1 MEGKQWRVLTEMPIA
16 RPSATS
22 EFSNSRAMKVIDSHV
37 HLYPPELNAD
47 PTAWAVKRGE
57 LHWAKLCT
65 RRRKDAI
72 AVQGFPCVE
81 ELLREMDRA
90 GVERAVLLGWYWEQA
105 ETCPWQNRFYGKC
118 VRAHPDRLLAYA
130 TIHPGAGHWPTLG
143 ELHRARDEG
152 LVGIGE
158 LSPHSQ
164 GYGVDDPVLREVLT
178 LAADWKM
185 PVNLHVTDPGSGKYP
200 GRVETPLADFVRLAR
215 AFPRTKFTLAHWGG
229 LLPLVDPDARD
240 LGNIYYDTAA
250 SPLLYGSDIWGR
262 FAAAL
267 PPERII
273 FGSDYPLNVYPQL
286 AAEPEMSRL
295 IAEARAA
302 GAGEAI
308 MRENALR
315 LFTR

>member
-1 MEGKQWRVLTEMPIA
+1 MPIA
-16 RPSATS
+16 RLRATN

-37 HLYPPELNAD
+37 HLYPAELNAD
-47 PTAWAVKRGE
+47 PAAWALKQGE
-57 LHWAKLCT
+57 PHWGKLCT
-65 RRRKDAI
+65 RRRQDGV
-72 AVQGFPCVE
+72 AVQGFPRIDD
-81 ELLREMDRA
+81 LLREMDRA
-90 GVERAVLLGWYWEQA
+90 GVERAVLLGWYWERA
-105 ETCPWQNRFYGKC
+105 ETCVWQNRFYGRC
-118 VRAHPDRLLAYA
+118 VREHPDRLLAYA

-164 GYGVDDPVLREVLT
+164 GYGVDDPVLSEVLT

-185 PVNLHVTDPGSGKYP
+185 PVNLHVTDPGGDHYP
-200 GRVETPLADFVRLAR
+200 GRIETPLTDFVRLAR
-215 AFPRTKFTLAHWGG
+215 TFPQTKFTLAHWGG
-229 LLPLVDPDARD
+229 RLPLMDPEARD
-240 LGNIYYDTAA
+240 LHNVYYDTAA

-262 FAAAL
+262 FAAVV
-267 PPERII
+267 PPERMI
-273 FGSDYPLNVYPQL
+273 FGSDFPLNVDPKL
-286 AAEPEMSRL
+286 GAEPEMSRM

-302 GAGEAI
+302 GAGDAI

>member
-1 MEGKQWRVLTEMPIA
+1 M
-16 RPSATS
+16 S

-37 HLYPPELNAD
+37 HLYPSELNAD
-47 PTAWAVKRGE
+47 PVAWALKWGE
-57 LHWAKLCT
+57 AHWAKLCT
-65 RRRKDAI
+65 RKRKDGVP
-72 AVQGFPCVE
+72 VQGFPDVG

-105 ETCPWQNRFYGKC
+105 ETCLWQNRFYGKC

-164 GYGVDDPVLREVLT
+164 GYRVDDPVLREVLT

-185 PVNLHVTDPGSGKYP
+185 PVNLHVTDPASRRYP
-200 GRVETPLADFVRLAR
+200 GRVETPLADFVWLAKT
-215 AFPRTKFTLAHWGG
+215 FPKTKFTLAHWGG
-229 LLPLVDPDARD
+229 LLPLVDPEARD
-240 LGNIYYDTAA
+240 LENLFYDTAA
-250 SPLLYGSDIWGR
+250 SPLLYGTDIWGR

-286 AAEPEMSRL
+286 GAAPEMARL

-302 GAGEAI
+302 GAGEATLL
-308 MRENALR
+308 ENALR

>member
-1 MEGKQWRVLTEMPIA
+1 MQ
-16 RPSATS
+16 
-22 EFSNSRAMKVIDSHV
+22 VIDSHV
-37 HLYPPELNAD
+37 HLYPPDLNAD
-47 PTAWAVKRGE
+47 PAAWAALRGE
-57 LHWAKLCT
+57 THWAKLCT
-65 RRRKDAI
+65 RRRKDGT
-72 AVQGFPCVE
+72 AVQGFPSVE

-105 ETCPWQNRFYGKC
+105 ETCAWQNRFYGRC
-118 VRAHPDRLLAYA
+118 VQQHPDRLLAYA
-130 TIHPGAGHWPTLG
+130 TLHPGAGHWPTLG
-143 ELHRARDEG
+143 EMHRARDEG

-185 PVNLHVTDPGSGKYP
+185 PVNFHVTDPAGRDYP
-200 GRVETPLADFVRLAR
+200 GRVATPLGDFARLAQ
-215 AFPRTKFTLAHWGG
+215 AFPKTKFTLAHWGG
-229 LLPLVDPDARD
+229 LLPLVDREARE
-240 LGNIYYDTAA
+240 LSNLYYDTAA
-250 SPLLYGSDIWGR
+250 SPLLYESDIWGR

-267 PPERII
+267 PPGRVL

-286 AAEPEMSRL
+286 AVAPEMTRL

-302 GAGEAI
+302 GAGDGV

-315 LFTR
+315 LMTR

>member
-1 MEGKQWRVLTEMPIA
+1 
-16 RPSATS
+16 
-22 EFSNSRAMKVIDSHV
+22 MKVIDSHV

-200 GRVETPLADFVRLAR
+200 GRVETPLADFVRRFLGRNSRSRIGADCCRSWIRTR
-215 AFPRTKFTLAHWGG
+215 AI
-229 LLPLVDPDARD
+229 
-240 LGNIYYDTAA
+240 LG
-250 SPLLYGSDIWGR
+250 
-262 FAAAL
+262 
-267 PPERII
+267 I
-273 FGSDYPLNVYPQL
+273 FI
-286 AAEPEMSRL
+286 MIRRL
-295 IAEARAA
+295 RRSST
-302 GAGEAI
+302 GATSGAVSQ
-308 MRENALR
+308 RR
-315 LFTR
+315 CRRSG

>member
-1 MEGKQWRVLTEMPIA
+1 
-16 RPSATS
+16 
-22 EFSNSRAMKVIDSHV
+22 MKVIDSHV
-37 HLYPPELNAD
+37 HLYPADLNAD
-47 PTAWAVKRGE
+47 PATWAVKRGE
-57 LHWAKLCT
+57 PHWAKLCT
-65 RRRKDAI
+65 RRRKDGG
-72 AVQGFPCVE
+72 AVQGFPKVDD
-81 ELLREMDRA
+81 LLREMDRA

-105 ETCPWQNRFYGKC
+105 ETCVWQNRFYGRC

-130 TIHPGAGHWPTLG
+130 TLQPGAGHWPTLG

-152 LVGIGE
+152 LMGIGE

-185 PVNLHVTDPGSGKYP
+185 PVNLHVTDPNGADYP
-200 GRVETPLADFVRLAR
+200 GRVETPRADFGRLAR
-215 AFPRTKFTLAHWGG
+215 AFPKTKFTLAHWGG
-229 LLPLVDPDARD
+229 LLPLVDPEARD
-240 LGNIYYDTAA
+240 LDNVYYDTAA

-262 FAAAL
+262 FAAAV
-267 PPERII
+267 PPERVI
-273 FGSDYPLNVYPQL
+273 FGSDYPLNVYPKL
-286 AAEPEMSRL
+286 GGEPEMSRL